1 MYDSKNHVPI
11 QLKEEKQQK
20 QKKQQQLFKDAIAY
34 TSVLDA
40 WASSGRCEKAL
51 ETFQDMKRRKL
62 EVNALSY
69 NAIWQRKWIGD
80 S

>member
-1 MYDSKNHVPI
+1 MIQKTTFPFKSKKKNSKN
-11 QLKEEKQQK
+11 K
-20 QKKQQQLFKDAIAY
+20 KKQQQLFKDAIAY

-40 WASSGRCEKAL
+40 WASFGRCEKAL

-69 NAIWQRKWIGD
+69 NAIWQRKLIGD

>member
-1 MYDSKNHVPI
+1 MI
-11 QLKEEKQQK
+11 QKPHRNSIYRRKAP
-20 QKKQQQLFKDAIAY
+20 KKQLLQDAIAY

-62 EVNALSY
+62 EVNDLSY
-69 NAIWQRKWIGD
+69 NAVWQRKLPFLACWV
-80 S
+80 